1 MKALAD
7 FELVERNLRHSFE
20 CYAQATVRG
29 EVRRIGGVLIASAG
43 TATAVYN
50 AALLA
55 DTPVADVV
63 ELDRRIMIAK
73 VFFQTRG
80 LRWCFWLCDQMLAP
94 QVRPQARA
102 AFERR
107 RLYLSSQC
115 PGMVAD
121 RLAPRLQPL
130 PPVDCRRVGNPATRR
145 DFAEITA
152 VSFQVPLEAAREVYE
167 SERLWRTELIGYVG
181 YLGGHPV
188 GTAATVTV
196 AGAIG
201 VYSVA
206 TLPEHRGCGIGEA
219 MVRYAVE
226 RACAATGLERSVL
239 QASRDGESLYR
250 RLGYRPVASFAI
262 FVSD

>member
-1 MKALAD
+1 MRALAE
-7 FELVERNLRHSFE
+7 FELVERNLRQSFE
-20 CYAQATVRG
+20 CYAQATGRG

-55 DTPVADVV
+55 DAPVADAV

-73 VFFQTRG
+73 VFFEARG
-80 LRWCFWLCDQMLAP
+80 LRWCFWLCEQMLAEE
-94 QVRPQARA
+94 VRLQARA

-121 RLAPRLQPL
+121 RLAPRLRPL
-130 PPVDCRRVGNPATRR
+130 PAIACRRVSDAATRR
-145 DFAEITA
+145 DFSQITA
-152 VSFQVPLEAAREVYE
+152 MSFHVPLEATREVYE
-167 SERLWRTELIGYVG
+167 SERLWQTELIGYVG
-181 YLGGHPV
+181 YLGGRPV

-196 AGAIG
+196 EGAIG

-206 TLPEHRGCGIGEA
+206 TLPEHRGRGVGEA
-219 MVRYAVE
+219 LVRFAVE
-226 RACAATGLERSVL
+226 RARAATGIERSVL

-250 RLGYRPVASFAI
+250 RLGYRPVASFAV

>member
-1 MKALAD
+1 MTALAE
-7 FELVERNLRHSFE
+7 FELVERNLRHSLE
-20 CYAQATVRG
+20 CYARATGRG
-29 EVRRIGGVLIASAG
+29 EVREIGGVLIASAG

-50 AALLA
+50 TALLA
-55 DTPVADVV
+55 GGLVSDLV

-73 VFFQTRG
+73 VFFGARG
-80 LRWCFWLCDQMLAP
+80 LRWCFWLCEQMLAP
-94 QVRPQARA
+94 ELRLKARS

-121 RLAPRLQPL
+121 RLAPRRRPL
-130 PPVDCRRVGNPATRR
+130 PAVDCRRVGNEATRR
-145 DFAEITA
+145 DFCQITTM
-152 VSFQVPLEAAREVYE
+152 SFQVPVEAAREIYE
-167 SERLWRTELIGYVG
+167 SELLWETGLIGYVG

-196 AGAIG
+196 EGAIG

-206 TLPEHRGCGIGEA
+206 TLPEHRGRGIGEA
-219 MVRYAVE
+219 LVRHAVE
-226 RACAATGLERSVL
+226 RASAATGLERTVL

-250 RLGYRPVASFAI
+250 RLGYRPVASFAV
-262 FVSD
+262 FVSE